1 MRSRLVAV
9 GVLCLAAGPVLAAEA
24 PVLQPEHL
32 LVPDLVTHARPLPY
46 PVPPPFAGGT
56 APIFN
61 PYVQNHVVL
70 DGGAPAS
77 VFEAQRLLKLGG
89 GYAGA
94 GNAWEAFAQ
103 GGTTF
108 TGGALNGAVAQRSI
122 DDFRDG
128 GGTDVRFG
136 YDRTT
141 AQLGGAWFPDA
152 QRSLRAGVVYDRID
166 DLLMPLGVPVVESG
180 IPLIAGAGA
189 DPLKTE
195 RTGVRL
201 AFDDARGFG
210 ALRRV
215 RVAGGWVELE
225 RAADNFTLRTTPA
238 ANRVRNALNAT
249 IWDATAFGDFAAAGA
264 EIRAGAE
271 FRSDSRD
278 GTRRGGPAVNNL
290 NQTTGFQA
298 PGPEATTYGA
308 FVEAAGRPWTGG
320 SLAGALRWQGWDADI
335 TGADNAF
342 ALPGF
347 TGTPRS
353 LYALYYGAG
362 LDLSPHRDAVSG
374 LVEARHQF
382 AAAGPEARV
391 SAGRIARFPDLFE
404 FSVALPSSPATNVP
418 TGTSSRQV
426 GNPGLDTEIHHRIEA
441 GMTWAGADWA
451 EWRRVRG
458 ASGERFAASSWRLA
472 LSASYDRIDDFV
484 SRDRARAQAGVLR
497 ADNAAIWRSVDAEI
511 AAAEADLQWNLT
523 RNLSV
528 RANIWWNY
536 GENTSDDRPLY
547 GIRPLETTLI
557 ADWHDRLATVGT
569 WNAAARVRMVAR
581 QSRADD
587 NPATGSGYDPAQTP
601 GFTVLDLFAGVQFS
615 DRVGVQVGVDN
626 VFDRDYAEHV
636 TYRTTDDTNLGL
648 VNAPG
653 RFAWLRVVVNF

>member
-1 MRSRLVAV
+1 
-9 GVLCLAAGPVLAAEA
+9 VLAAEA
-24 PVLQPEHL
+24 PVLSAETPL
-32 LVPDLVTHARPLPY
+32 IADLVTHARPLPY
-46 PVPPPFAGGT
+46 PVPSPFAGGA
-56 APIFN
+56 APVFN
-61 PYVQNHVVL
+61 PYVQNHVAL

-77 VFEAQRLLKLGG
+77 VFDAQRTVKLGG

-94 GNAWEAFAQ
+94 GGAWEAFAQ

-108 TGGALNGAVAQRSI
+108 TGGALNAAAAQRSI
-122 DDFRDG
+122 GDFRDG

-136 YDRTT
+136 YDRST

-180 IPLIAGAGA
+180 IPLIEGAGA

-201 AFDDARGFG
+201 AFEDARGFG
-210 ALRRV
+210 ALQRV
-215 RVAGGWVELE
+215 RVAGGWVELD

-238 ANRVRNALNAT
+238 PNRIRNALNAS
-249 IWDATAFGDFAAAGA
+249 IWDATVSGDFSVAGA
-264 EIRAGAE
+264 ELRLGAE
-271 FRSDSRD
+271 LRSDTRD
-278 GTRRGGPAVNNL
+278 GVRRGGPAVNNL
-290 NQTTGFQA
+290 NQTTGYQA

-308 FVEAAGRPWTGG
+308 FVEAGGRPWAGG
-320 SLAGALRWQGWDADI
+320 SLAGALRWQWWEADI
-335 TGADNAF
+335 TRADDAF

-347 TGTPRS
+347 AGTPRS

-362 LDLSPHRDAVSG
+362 LDLSPRRDALSG
-374 LVEARHQF
+374 LVEARHRF
-382 AAAGPEARV
+382 ASDGPEARV

-418 TGTSSRQV
+418 NGTPSRQI
-426 GNPGLDTEIHHRIEA
+426 GNPGLATEIHNRIEA
-441 GMTWAGADWA
+441 GLTWAGADWVD
-451 EWRRVRG
+451 WRRVRG
-458 ASGERFAASSWRLA
+458 ASGGSFAAQSWRLA

-523 RNLSV
+523 RNFSL
-528 RANIWWNY
+528 RANVWWNY

-557 ADWHDRLATVGT
+557 ADWHDRLGAVGT
-569 WNAAARVRMVAR
+569 WNAAARLRAVAK
-581 QSRADD
+581 QDRADAD
-587 NPATGSGYDPAQTP
+587 PATGSGYDPAATD

-615 DRVGVQVGVDN
+615 DRVGVQVGLDN
-626 VFDRDYAEHV
+626 VLDRRYAEHV
-636 TYRTTDDTNLGL
+636 SYRTTDDTNLGL
-648 VNAPG
+648 VYAPG

>member
-1 MRSRLVAV
+1 
-9 GVLCLAAGPVLAAEA
+9 VLCLAAGPVFAIDA
-24 PVLQPEHL
+24 PVLGAEGPL
-32 LVPDLVTHARPLPY
+32 IVDLVTHARPLPY
-46 PVPPPFAGGT
+46 PVPLPFAGGS
-56 APIFN
+56 APVFN
-61 PYVQNHVVL
+61 PYVQNHIAL

-77 VFEAQRLLKLGG
+77 VLEAQRTLKLGG

-94 GNAWEAFAQ
+94 GDAWEAFAQ
-103 GGTTF
+103 GGLAF
-108 TGGALNGAVAQRSI
+108 TDGALNAALAQRSI
-122 DDFRDG
+122 DDYRDG
-128 GGTDVRFG
+128 DGSDVRFG
-136 YDRTT
+136 YERTT
-141 AQLGGAWFPDA
+141 GQLGGAWFPDA

-166 DLLMPLGVPVVESG
+166 DLRMPLGVPVVENG
-180 IPLIAGAGA
+180 IPLIEGAGA

-215 RVAGGWVELE
+215 RLAGGWLELE
-225 RAADNFTLRTTPA
+225 RKADNFTLRTTPA
-238 ANRVRNALNAT
+238 ANRIRNALSAS
-249 IWDATAFGDFAAAGA
+249 IWDATAFGDFAAGGA
-264 EIRAGAE
+264 EIRVGAE

-278 GTRRGGPAVNNL
+278 GQRRGGPAVNNL
-290 NQTTGFQA
+290 DQITGFQA

-308 FVEAAGRPWTGG
+308 FVEAAGRPWGGG
-320 SLAGALRWQGWDADI
+320 SLAGALRWQGRDADI
-335 TGADNAF
+335 TGADAAF

-347 TGTPRS
+347 AGTPRS

-362 LDLSPHRDAVSG
+362 LDLTPHHDAVSA

-382 AAAGPEARV
+382 AAGGPEARV

-404 FSVALPSSPATNVP
+404 FSVALPSSPATNVAN
-418 TGTSSRQV
+418 GTPSRQV

-458 ASGERFAASSWRLA
+458 TSGDRFAANSWRLA

-497 ADNAAIWRSVDAEI
+497 ADNAAIWRNVDAEI

-523 RNLSV
+523 RNLSM
-528 RANIWWNY
+528 RANVWWNY
-536 GENTSDDRPLY
+536 GQNTTDDRPLY
-547 GIRPLETTLI
+547 GISPLETTLI

-569 WNAAARVRMVAR
+569 WNAAARLRMVAN
-581 QSRADD
+581 QDRADD
-587 NPATGSGYDPAQTP
+587 DPATGSGYDPAETA

-615 DRVGVQVGVDN
+615 DRVGVQVGIDN
-626 VFDRDYAEHV
+626 VFDRNYAEHV
-636 TYRTTDDTNLGL
+636 PYRTTDDTNLGL
-648 VNAPG
+648 VYAPG
-653 RFAWLRVVVNF
+653 RFAWLRIVVNF